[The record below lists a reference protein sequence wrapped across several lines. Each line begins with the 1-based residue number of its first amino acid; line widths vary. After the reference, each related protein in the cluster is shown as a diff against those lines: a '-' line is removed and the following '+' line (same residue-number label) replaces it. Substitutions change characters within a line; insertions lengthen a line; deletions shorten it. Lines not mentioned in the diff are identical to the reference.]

1 MLVEKRELLKFK
13 SSLFINF
20 FLEEKMILSTEQRL
34 KAHANL
40 FSDILKVRTDEET
53 PEETLI
59 LNDVAECII
68 FDVEN
73 ELNKI
78 N

>member
-1 MLVEKRELLKFK
+1 
-13 SSLFINF
+13 
-20 FLEEKMILSTEQRL
+20 MILSTEQRL